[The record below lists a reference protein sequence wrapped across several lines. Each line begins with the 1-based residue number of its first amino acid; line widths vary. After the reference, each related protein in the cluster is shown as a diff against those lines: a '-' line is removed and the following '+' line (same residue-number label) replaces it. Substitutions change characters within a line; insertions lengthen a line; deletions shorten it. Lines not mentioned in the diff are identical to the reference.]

1 MINKKLTKEEVLE
14 KLKEVK
20 DPELGIDIVTLGLVR
35 NVTFVEDGIEVL
47 MTMTTPFCPFA
58 DDIIADVE
66 KKIRSLKAGEAK
78 VEITFDPPWEPPKEL
93 RDKLGI

>member
-1 MINKKLTKEEVLE
+1 MNKKVTKEIVLE
-14 KLKEVK
+14 KLKDVK
-20 DPELGIDIVTLGLVR
+20 DPELGIDIVTLGLIYDVK
-35 NVTFVEDGIEVL
+35 FDEDGIEVL

-66 KKIRSLKAGEAK
+66 KKVLSLKSGEAK

-93 RDKLGI
+93 REKLGL

>member
-1 MINKKLTKEEVLE
+1 MKLTREQIIEA
-14 KLKEVK
+14 LKTVK
-20 DPELGIDIVTLGLVR
+20 DPELGIDIVTLGLVYDVYF
-35 NVTFVEDGIEVL
+35 NEDGITVL

-66 KKIRSLKAGEAK
+66 KRVRSLKAGEAK

>member
-1 MINKKLTKEEVLE
+1 MITKEQVIE

-20 DPELGIDIVTLGLVR
+20 DPELGIDIVTLGLVYD
-35 NVTFVEDGIEVL
+35 VKFDEDGIEVL

-66 KKIRSLKAGEAK
+66 KKVISLKSGEAK

>member
-1 MINKKLTKEEVLE
+1 MINKKLTKEEVLG

-35 NVTFVEDGIEVL
+35 GVTFVEDGIEVL

-66 KKIRSLKAGEAK
+66 KNVRSLKAGDAK

-93 RDKLGI
+93 REKLGL

>member
-1 MINKKLTKEEVLE
+1 MKLTREQIIEA
-14 KLKEVK
+14 LKTVK
-20 DPELGIDIVTLGLVR
+20 DPELGIDIVTLGLVYDVYF
-35 NVTFVEDGIEVL
+35 NEDGITVL

-66 KKIRSLKAGEAK
+66 KRVRSLKAGEAK

-93 RDKLGI
+93 REKLGL

>member
-1 MINKKLTKEEVLE
+1 MKLPREQIIEA
-14 KLKEVK
+14 LKTVK
-20 DPELGIDIVTLGLVR
+20 DPELGIDIVTLGLVYDVYF
-35 NVTFVEDGIEVL
+35 NEDGITVL

-66 KKIRSLKAGEAK
+66 KRVRSLKAGEAK

>member
-1 MINKKLTKEEVLE
+1 MITKKQVIE

-20 DPELGIDIVTLGLVR
+20 DPELGIDIVTLGLVYD
-35 NVTFVEDGIEVL
+35 VKFDEDGIEVL
-47 MTMTTPFCPFA
+47 MTMTTPLCPFA

-66 KKIRSLKAGEAK
+66 KKIRSLKSGEAK

-93 RDKLGI
+93 REKLGL

>member
-1 MINKKLTKEEVLE
+1 MNKKITKEIVLE

-20 DPELGIDIVTLGLVR
+20 DPELGIDIVTLGLVYD
-35 NVTFVEDGIEVL
+35 VKFDEDGIEVL

-66 KKIRSLKAGEAK
+66 KKVISLKSGEAK

>member
-1 MINKKLTKEEVLE
+1 MKLTREQIIEA
-14 KLKEVK
+14 LKTVK
-20 DPELGIDIVTLGLVR
+20 DPELGIDIVTLGLVYDVYF
-35 NVTFVEDGIEVL
+35 NEDGITVL

-66 KKIRSLKAGEAK
+66 KRVRSLKAGEAK

-93 RDKLGI
+93 REKLGI